1 MLDLPWKALWRQSK
15 ICLSFGGEDNEK
27 KQKFQKT
34 DTLNPSTS
42 NKGELVS
49 AGTLA
54 SSEKEMLKKLKIAIR
69 NSQSSSRIN
78 STNVSTSSP

>member
-1 MLDLPWKALWRQSK
+1 MLDLPWKALWRQYK
-15 ICLSFGGEDNEK
+15 ICFSFRGEDNEM

-34 DTLNPSTS
+34 GTQNPSTS

-54 SSEKEMLKKLKIAIR
+54 SSEKEMLKKLKIAIK
-69 NSQSSSRIN
+69 NSQSSSRTHSSN
-78 STNVSTSSP
+78 LSTSSP

>member
-15 ICLSFGGEDNEK
+15 ICLSFRGEDNEK
-27 KQKFQKT
+27 KFQKT